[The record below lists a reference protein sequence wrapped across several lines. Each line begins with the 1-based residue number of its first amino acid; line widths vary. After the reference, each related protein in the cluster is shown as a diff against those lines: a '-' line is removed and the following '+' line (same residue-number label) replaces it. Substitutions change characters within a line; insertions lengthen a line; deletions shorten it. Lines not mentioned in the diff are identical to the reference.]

1 MLKRAALVIVAA
13 LVVGQAIR
21 PNRTNP
27 PVDPTQT
34 LAATLHPPATIMANL
49 DRGCRDCHSSD
60 TVWPWYTSVSPLSW
74 WIVHHVDEGRRE
86 VSFSEWGTLD
96 VRRQFKKLGDICEQV
111 EKGDMPIE
119 SYLLIHR
126 EARLDDEERR
136 QICDWTKSE
145 QTKLGPLPPPSPEEL
160 SRRGRQ
166 GRRRW
171 IRS

>member
-1 MLKRAALVIVAA
+1 MLKQAGLVIVGA

-21 PNRTNP
+21 PARTNP
-27 PVDPTQT
+27 TVDPTKT
-34 LAATLHPPATIMANL
+34 LAATIHLPANIMATL

-60 TVWPWYTSVSPLSW
+60 TVWPWYTNVSPLSW
-74 WIVHHVDEGRRE
+74 WIAHHVTEGRRE

-111 EKGDMPIE
+111 GKGEMPTE

-126 EARLDDEERR
+126 DAALSDEER
-136 QICDWTKSE
+136 QAVCDWTKTE

-160 SRRGRQ
+160 QRRRGR
-166 GRRRW
+166 GRRD
-171 IRS
+171 

>member
-1 MLKRAALVIVAA
+1 MLKRAAIVIVAA
-13 LVVGQAIR
+13 LGVGQAFR

-27 PVDPTQT
+27 PVDPTKT

-60 TVWPWYTSVSPLSW
+60 TMWPWYTNVSPLSW
-74 WIVHHVDEGRRE
+74 WIVHHVNEGRGE

-119 SYLLIHR
+119 SYLLIHS
-126 EARLDDEERR
+126 EAQLDDEERR

-145 QTKLGPLPPPSPEEL
+145 QATLRPLPPPSPDER
-160 SRRGRQ
+160 SRRGRR
-166 GRRRW
+166 GRPD
-171 IRS
+171 